1 VFPATS
7 EADLIAPD
15 HDLPSHIEISF
26 SATDGRGLSATKT
39 ISIDPRTV
47 NLEIASAPAGLTL
60 GAGLTNATAPFQL
73 AAIDGSNVVLTAPQ
87 TQTLGGATYT
97 WQGWSDGGARVH
109 AIKANSS
116 TTYTATYT
124 TPAGP
129 TPQGPIGGPPP
140 PPVLPN
146 TILGKHPLKRS
157 RASTA
162 KFVLSS
168 SPPASTFRCKL
179 DGTTLRA
186 CRSPLVLKHLEPGK
200 HVLEVVAVDATGQ
213 ADPSPLRFHWTVLPP
228 KRKHGG
234 R

>member
-1 VFPATS
+1 VFPATD

-26 SATDGRGLSATKT
+26 SATDGRGLSATET
-39 ISIDPRTV
+39 ISIDPRAV
-47 NLEIASAPAGLTL
+47 NLEIASSPAGLTL
-60 GAGLTNATAPFQL
+60 GAGLKNATAPFQL
-73 AAIDGSNVVLTAPQ
+73 AAIEGANVVLTAPQ
-87 TQTLGGATYT
+87 TQSLGGATYT
-97 WQGWSDGGARVH
+97 WAGWSDGGPRVH
-109 AIKANSS
+109 TVKANSS
-116 TTYTATYT
+116 ATYTATYT

-129 TPQGPIGGPPP
+129 TQPGATGAPS
-140 PPVLPN
+140 PPVPPS
-146 TILGKHPLKRS
+146 TILGKHPLRRS

-179 DGTTLRA
+179 DGTALRA
-186 CRSPLVLKHLEPGK
+186 CRSSLVLKHLKPGK
-200 HVLEVVAVDATGQ
+200 HVLEVAAVDATGQ